1 MQEIQDKAAK
11 VDQFRN
17 TASQDLQRLQ
27 ETLMTPIQNKMT
39 DAIKTVGTEGTFTVI
54 LPKDPGLLLYTG
66 ADVIDVTDQ
75 VKTKLGL

>member
-1 MQEIQDKAAK
+1 
-11 VDQFRN
+11 
-17 TASQDLQRLQ
+17 
-27 ETLMTPIQNKMT
+27 MTPIQNKMT